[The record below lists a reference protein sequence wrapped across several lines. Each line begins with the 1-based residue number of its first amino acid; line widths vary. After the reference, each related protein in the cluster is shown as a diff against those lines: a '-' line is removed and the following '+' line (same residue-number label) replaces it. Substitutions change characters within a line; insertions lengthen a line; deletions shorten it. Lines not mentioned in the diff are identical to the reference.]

1 MTSDDS
7 PKARARAVRA
17 DVRRNR
23 ARLIGAARETF
34 ERDGADASLEG
45 VARLAGVGI
54 GTLYRHFPT
63 RQDLLEALLADTYG
77 ELAAGARELMLSPA
91 PGDALMEWLRAF
103 VSGVTAFR
111 GMAAAAVVSLR
122 DDRPEASRAMREAGG
137 ALFARAQEAGDV
149 PRDAVFIDALRL
161 AGAIAMVTEDAPEAS
176 GRLLSLAATGVVP
189 GKAAAPR

>member
-1 MTSDDS
+1 M
-7 PKARARAVRA
+7 RA

-23 ARLIGAARETF
+23 ARLIGAAREAF

-63 RQDLLEALLADTYG
+63 RQDLLEALLADAYG
-77 ELAAGARELMLSPA
+77 ELAARARDLALSA
-91 PGDALMEWLRAF
+91 SPGDGLLEWLREF
-103 VSGVTAFR
+103 VSAVTAFR

-122 DDRPEASRAMREAGG
+122 DDRPEASRAMREAGE

-149 PRDAVFIDALRL
+149 PADAAFIDALRL
-161 AGAIAMVTEDAPEAS
+161 AGAIAIVTEDDAEAS
-176 GRLLSLAATGVVP
+176 GRLLALAATGMVP

>member
-7 PKARARAVRA
+7 PKAPVRAVRA

-34 ERDGADASLEG
+34 GRDGADASLEG

-63 RQDLLEALLADTYG
+63 RQDLLEALLADAYG
-77 ELAAGARELMLSPA
+77 ELAAKARELMLSPS
-91 PGDALMEWLRAF
+91 PGDGLLEWLRAF

-122 DDRPEASRAMREAGG
+122 DDRPEAARAVREAGG

-161 AGAIAMVTEDAPEAS
+161 AGAIAMVTEDDPEAAE
-176 GRLLSLAATGVVP
+176 RLLSLAATGLAP
-189 GKAAAPR
+189 GKAAAR